1 MRFRDGGATRSVG
14 LPLPTISAFT
24 RVFDARRGEGGGEGV
39 TGGSSRI
46 LLGALAAVTL
56 TSCNI
61 DSGAGYVEI
70 KAIPPSASIP
80 LYLDQVKLDPLRN
93 GNAVLRQKVGTVKLT
108 TDIDGAGHVAFL
120 CNIEVKKNR
129 ITSVTVS
136 FMSRQPRCQCGRT
149 NASESGPNRTC
160 IG

>member
-1 MRFRDGGATRSVG
+1 MRLSDGGETRSVG

-24 RVFDARRGEGGGEGV
+24 RVQSPSKTGINALVDALWGEGGGEGV

-46 LLGALAAVTL
+46 LLGVLALLAL

-80 LYLDQVKLDPLRN
+80 LYLDQAKLDPLRN
-93 GNAVLRQKVGTVKLT
+93 GNAVL
-108 TDIDGAGHVAFL
+108 
-120 CNIEVKKNR
+120 
-129 ITSVTVS
+129 
-136 FMSRQPRCQCGRT
+136 
-149 NASESGPNRTC
+149 
-160 IG
+160 

>member
-1 MRFRDGGATRSVG
+1 MHRCGTGTVG
-14 LPLPTISAFT
+14 LPLPTW
-24 RVFDARRGEGGGEGV
+24 GEGWGEGV
-39 TGGSSRI
+39 TGGSSRAFFGVLA
-46 LLGALAAVTL
+46 LLGLA
-56 TSCNI
+56 SCNI

-93 GNAVLRQKVGTVKLT
+93 GNAVLRQKVGTAKLM
-108 TDIDGAGHVAFL
+108 TDIDGAGHMAFL

-136 FMSRQPRCQCGRT
+136 VMSRQPRCQCGRT
-149 NASESGPNRTC
+149 SGTDTGANRTC

>member
-1 MRFRDGGATRSVG
+1 MRPPVAA
-14 LPLPTISAFT
+14 L
-24 RVFDARRGEGGGEGV
+24 
-39 TGGSSRI
+39 
-46 LLGALAAVTL
+46 ALAALAL

-70 KAIPPSASIP
+70 KAIPPSTGVP

-93 GNAVLRQKVGTVKLT
+93 GNAVLRQKVGTVKLQA
-108 TDIDGAGHVAFL
+108 DADGSGHMALL

-136 FMSRQPRCQCGRT
+136 VVSRQPRCQCGRSSGT
-149 NASESGPNRTC
+149 DTAASRTC